1 MTLYFSGVLPPPSP
15 STRKPPASNPS
26 ETVGESRVREIERL
40 IILTKIDDAWSD
52 YLVAVTDL
60 RGGIHWVSLSGKQPL
75 HEFLVT
81 ATSMFREVGLRIEQD
96 VVDVLRN
103 LRISDHIE
111 IESAF
116 HRGATWTY
124 LVNDQPFAD
133 GKAAWAKALLHALQR
148 ITASKAAGE
157 VISGQSLHLSQ

>member
-1 MTLYFSGVLPPPSP
+1 MEFREGLSSYSADRGKAIDHVQRIIEGQNLEIRQTLWKYESLIEWQRREMHERRMKVLLGTADSLLEK
-15 STRKPPASNPS
+15 SDPARFA
-26 ETVGESRVREIERL
+26 ESRVREIERL

-103 LRISDHIE
+103 LRISDDIE

-116 HRGATWTY
+116 HRGA
-124 LVNDQPFAD
+124 
-133 GKAAWAKALLHALQR
+133 
-148 ITASKAAGE
+148 
-157 VISGQSLHLSQ
+157 